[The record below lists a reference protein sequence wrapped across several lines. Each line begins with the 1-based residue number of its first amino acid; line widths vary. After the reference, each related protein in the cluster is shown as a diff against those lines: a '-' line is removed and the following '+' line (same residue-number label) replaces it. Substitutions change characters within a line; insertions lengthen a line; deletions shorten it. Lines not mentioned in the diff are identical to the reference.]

1 MFPIILR
8 HRIIRYPNGKLA
20 LQWRGDMIEVCNS
33 FAPNIVCNS
42 VYDASRE
49 HEKINKNHLLCGSNS
64 VSGLGRK
71 IN

>member
-1 MFPIILR
+1 
-8 HRIIRYPNGKLA
+8 
-20 LQWRGDMIEVCNS
+20 MIEVCNS